1 MARFLK
7 SPKLAGGSAGQFQ
20 KPAGSMIASRPA
32 PQKLIIE

>member
-20 KPAGSMIASRPA
+20 KFAGSMIASPPA
-32 PQKLIIE
+32 LPKVNH